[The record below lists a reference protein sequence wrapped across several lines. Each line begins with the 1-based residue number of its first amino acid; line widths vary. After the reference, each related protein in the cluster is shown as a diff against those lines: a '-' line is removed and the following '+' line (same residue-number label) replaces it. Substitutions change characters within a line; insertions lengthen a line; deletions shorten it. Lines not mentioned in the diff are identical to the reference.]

1 LRSHYLV
8 STRNPYRVGLTGG
21 IGSGKSTVAR
31 LFAAH
36 AVDIIDADELA
47 HRLSAPGGA
56 AVPALRAAF
65 GDHYI
70 TAEGSLD
77 RSRMRQLA
85 FQDDAARHVL
95 EGILHPMIREAT
107 ALALARSHSPYVLLV
122 IPLLFESP
130 SWRERIHRALVVDCP
145 EEQQIERVMQRS
157 GLAREDVLAIMAR
170 QVNRAKR
177 LELADDVIDNSG
189 GFEALEANIAA
200 LHHRYLLAAEDGSL

>member
-36 AVDIIDADELA
+36 AVEIVDADDLA

-56 AVPALRAAF
+56 AIPALRAAF
-65 GDHYI
+65 GDSYI
-70 TAEGSLD
+70 TPEGSLD

-95 EGILHPMIREAT
+95 EGILHPMIRDAT
-107 ALALARSHSPYVLLV
+107 ALALAQSTSAYVLLV

-130 SWRERIHRALVVDCP
+130 SWRERVHRALVVDCP

-157 GLAREDVLAIMAR
+157 GLTREDVLAIMAR

-189 GFEALEANIAA
+189 GLEALEANIAT
-200 LHHRYLLAAEDGSL
+200 LHRRYLHAAKGGGL

>member
-1 LRSHYLV
+1 V

-36 AVDIIDADELA
+36 AVDIVDADELA

-56 AVPALRAAF
+56 AIPALRAAF
-65 GDHYI
+65 GDDYI

-95 EGILHPMIREAT
+95 EGILHPMIREAS
-107 ALALARSHSPYVLLV
+107 ALALAQSHSPYVLLV

-189 GFEALEANIAA
+189 GIEALEANIAA